1 MDSYTLS
8 LDGRP
13 RQRATTRNSYS
24 DDDRSLVSNES
35 YECSVGGYSTVS
47 GASGASSGDG
57 GRRVRFSR
65 KAKAKKTIHYKNMTK
80 QELEATWYDQAGLD
94 EIKIEIHL
102 TLKKHHDN
110 KAQEES
116 SKGSGGG
123 ESKEEEEKTEIK
135 PLPEEDD
142 LDGFEDY
149 LDGDEDEIDDCIR
162 GLENKGQL
170 TNRLKQQEARNAVM
184 KEQAWQKRH
193 SVKDP
198 SRIANIYKRI
208 SKTSI
213 REAYTRAAGDKK
225 FAQDIYKEDTEE
237 CSTKKLGSL
246 NACSSR
252 SKQLLERRRQR
263 MRKQVANSMNAAI
276 RQ

>member
-13 RQRATTRNSYS
+13 SRERRGATRSSFS
-24 DDDRSLVSNES
+24 DDDRSVVSNES

-47 GASGASSGDG
+47 GASGASGDG
-57 GRRVRFSR
+57 GRRVRFAR
-65 KAKAKKTIHYKNMTK
+65 KAKAKKTIHYKNMSK

-94 EIKIEIHL
+94 EIQVEIHL
-102 TLKKHHDN
+102 TLKKHYDN

-116 SKGSGGG
+116 SKES
-123 ESKEEEEKTEIK
+123 ESKEEEKTEIK
-135 PLPEEDD
+135 PVPQEDD
-142 LDGFEDY
+142 IDGFEDY
-149 LDGDEDEIDDCIR
+149 VDGDEDEIDDCIR

-237 CSTKKLGSL
+237 CASKKLGSMT
-246 NACSSR
+246 AAASR

-263 MRKQVANSMNAAI
+263 MRNQVANSVNAAI